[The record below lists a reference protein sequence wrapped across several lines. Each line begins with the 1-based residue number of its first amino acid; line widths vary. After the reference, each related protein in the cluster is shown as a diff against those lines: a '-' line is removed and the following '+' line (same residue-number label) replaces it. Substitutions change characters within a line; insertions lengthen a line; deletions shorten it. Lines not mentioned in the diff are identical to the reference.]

1 VQRRLD
7 ALSGEVG
14 IITVP
19 VMGVGVRVFLLQ
31 R

>member
-7 ALSGEVG
+7 ALPGEVG
-14 IITVP
+14 ITVP

-31 R
+31 G

>member
-7 ALSGEVG
+7 ALLREARIS
-14 IITVP
+14 VP
-19 VMGVGVRVFLLQ
+19 VVGVAVRVFLLQ